1 MLLVLFYFIRCDSLT
16 FENKEN
22 LTQSMVKEEM
32 NGKENINDII
42 IKNIS
47 VIGFQAFYRCSS
59 LISISFQEPLI
70 LTTIKG
76 SAFSDCKK
84 LKSISIPSSVQII
97 NIGAFQNCS
106 SLISVSFQEPSNL
119 NAIYGGVFYEC
130 SKLKSLTI
138 LSNIS
143 KMFKFN
149 KHIISRTIKFNK
161 NWRTIIFK
169 LF

>member
-70 LTTIKG
+70 LTTIKW
-76 SAFSDCKK
+76 SAFSECTE
-84 LKSISIPSSVQII
+84 LKSISIPSSVLSYIMRFFQWCVSKS
-97 NIGAFQNCS
+97 GA
-106 SLISVSFQEPSNL
+106 LIQFHPTFCIQ
-119 NAIYGGVFYEC
+119 
-130 SKLKSLTI
+130 
-138 LSNIS
+138 
-143 KMFKFN
+143 FN
-149 KHIISRTIKFNK
+149 F
-161 NWRTIIFK
+161 
-169 LF
+169 

>member
-76 SAFSDCKK
+76 SAFSECTELKSISIPYSVQIIESSAFQK
-84 LKSISIPSSVQII
+84 CSSLTSISFQEPSNLTTIEWCAFQKCMVLKSISIPS
-97 NIGAFQNCS
+97 
-106 SLISVSFQEPSNL
+106 
-119 NAIYGGVFYEC
+119 
-130 SKLKSLTI
+130 
-138 LSNIS
+138 
-143 KMFKFN
+143 
-149 KHIISRTIKFNK
+149 
-161 NWRTIIFK
+161 
-169 LF
+169 